1 MITHPLLS
9 QRAGYGI
16 KLGLSRVG
24 EVLQFLGEPQDAMA
38 SVHIAGTNG
47 KGSTCALISS
57 ALQEAGYRVG
67 LYTSPHLIHVNE
79 RFKINGV
86 AVSDADLSEEIES
99 LDRSLREW
107 AQARGEHLQPLT
119 YYEFVTVMAFVYFA
133 KMGVDIM
140 VVEVGLGGRLDATN
154 VVHPLVTAIVSVGLD
169 HTDKLGD
176 TLAAIATEKAGII
189 KRGVPV
195 VTGALG
201 EEARNA
207 VSRVAEYYGAEV
219 WRPGAHLFRES
230 CRDGW
235 ALRTPIG
242 GLSGVKLQLAGA
254 HQGHNA
260 MVALGVLHQLNALGF
275 SVSDE
280 AIFAGFENAS
290 LAGRCQRPHPRV
302 LVDGAHNPHAARAL
316 AALLEASPRPKS
328 RILLL
333 GMGDD
338 RDPVSF
344 VEPLL
349 PYIDEIVTTRCA
361 HPKARDSR
369 QLALALGKVDCLLA
383 DGGMIEKALPDVFA
397 DADEVLVSGSL
408 YVVGA
413 ALSLIGDGVLSEVD
427 RRARPESD

>member
-9 QRAGYGI
+9 QRAAYGI
-16 KLGLSRVG
+16 KLGLSRIR

-38 SVHIAGTNG
+38 CVHIAGTNG
-47 KGSTCALISS
+47 KGSTCALTAS
-57 ALQEAGYRVG
+57 ALEAAGYQVG

-79 RFKINGV
+79 RLKVNGI
-86 AVSDADLSEEIES
+86 AISDADLCEEIES

-107 AQARGEHLQPLT
+107 AQARGENLQPLT

-154 VVHPLVTAIVSVGLD
+154 VVRPLVTAIVSVGLD
-169 HTDKLGD
+169 HTEKLGD
-176 TLAAIATEKAGII
+176 NLAAIATEKAGII

-201 EEARNA
+201 EEARAA
-207 VSRVAEYYGAEV
+207 VGRVADYYGAEV
-219 WRPGAHLFRES
+219 WRPGSHIFREH

-235 ALRTPIG
+235 SLRTPMG
-242 GLSGVKLQLAGA
+242 GLSAVRLQMEGA

-260 MVALGVLHQLNALGF
+260 MVSFGVLHQLNGLGF
-275 SVSDE
+275 SVGND
-280 AIFAGFENAS
+280 AIFSGFQKAV
-290 LAGRCQRPHPRV
+290 LIGRCQRPHPRV

-316 AALLEASPRPKS
+316 AVVLASSPRPKS

-333 GMGDD
+333 GMGEE
-338 RDPVSF
+338 RDPLPF
-344 VEPLL
+344 VTPLL
-349 PYIDEIVTTRCA
+349 PHIDEIVTTRCA

-369 QLALALGKVDCLLA
+369 QLALALGEVDCLLA

-397 DADEVLVSGSL
+397 DADEVLVTGSL
-408 YVVGA
+408 YTVGA
-413 ALSLIGDGVLSEVD
+413 ALSLISDGVLSAVD
-427 RRARPESD
+427 RRVPPESD